1 MNESQLRLTLF
12 VIVLI
17 IAQASLPQY
26 PYGENMIAQLPDFD
40 LIFPELSVLVMGCIT
55 LLVSLYLPSKASHW
69 VYRLAQFTVVT
80 AFVMTGILLF
90 QHDFSASGDRI
101 FYNMIVVD
109 KLACILKLAI
119 CAITFAVLMYGR
131 DYVRG
136 RGISRGEYYS
146 LSLFS
151 MLGMMVLVSSTHL
164 LTLFLALELLS
175 LPIYALV
182 AVFRD
187 STTCTEAAI
196 KYFVMGAL
204 ATGILLY
211 GFSILY
217 GVTGSLD
224 FSEIATSLA
233 SILPEK
239 NVLAVFGLVFAI
251 VGMAFKLGI
260 APFHMWVPD
269 VYEGAP
275 TSVTLFIATAPKI
288 AVFGMLIRLL
298 EGAMPSLSI
307 HSQELLILLSVLSIA
322 IGNLIAVVQT
332 NIRRLLAYS
341 SIAHMGYMI
350 LGVIAMTSMGYAAAM
365 FYIFTYVL
373 TSLALF
379 GFVLMMGTQEQE
391 LMWINGLRGLNQRNP
406 WLAFMALITLF
417 AMAGVPPVVGF
428 MAKLGVL
435 EALINVHL
443 TSLAVFAMLFA
454 VVGVYYYVRIV
465 KVMYF
470 DEPDNTVPVL
480 YSRGSAVLLSVNC
493 IAILA
498 LGFFPSGLFQLCQS
512 VFI

>member
-1 MNESQLRLTLF
+1 
-12 VIVLI
+12 
-17 IAQASLPQY
+17 
-26 PYGENMIAQLPDFD
+26 MITQLPHFN
-40 LIFPELSVLVMGCIT
+40 LILPELSVLIMGCVT
-55 LLVSLYLPSKASHW
+55 LLASLYLPGKAGEW
-69 VYRLAQFTVVT
+69 VYGLAQLTLVN
-80 AFVMTGILLF
+80 AFVMTGVLLF
-90 QHDFSASGDRI
+90 QHDFSAGGDRM
-101 FYNMIVVD
+101 FYDMIVID
-109 KLACILKLAI
+109 KLACVLKLFI
-119 CAITFAVLMYGR
+119 CAITFAVFMYGR
-131 DYVRG
+131 DYVRE
-136 RGISRGEYYS
+136 RGISPGEYYS

-182 AVFRD
+182 AVLRD
-187 STTCTEAAI
+187 STACTEAAI

-224 FSEIATSLA
+224 FSEIAS
-233 SILPEK
+233 SFGSMLPEK
-239 NVLAVFGLVFAI
+239 SVLAVFGLVFAI
-251 VGMAFKLGI
+251 VGIAFKLGM

-275 TSVTLFIATAPKI
+275 TSVTLFIATVPKI

-298 EGAMPSLSI
+298 GGAMPSLST
-307 HSQELLILLSVLSIA
+307 HSQEFLILLSVLSIL

-350 LGVIAMTSMGYAAAM
+350 LGVIAMTTMGYAAAM
-365 FYIFTYVL
+365 FYILTYVL
-373 TSLALF
+373 TSLAMF
-379 GFVLMMGTQEQE
+379 GFVLIMGTKEE
-391 LMWINGLRGLNQRNP
+391 EFVWINGLRGLNKRNP

-417 AMAGVPPVVGF
+417 AMAGIPPVVGF

-435 EALINVHL
+435 EALVNVHL
-443 TSLAVFAMLFA
+443 IGLAVFAMLFA

-470 DEPDNTVPVL
+470 DSSENTVPVI
-480 YSRGSAVLLSVNC
+480 YSKGSAVLLSVNC
-493 IAILA
+493 LAILG
-498 LGFFPSGLFQLCQS
+498 LGFFPSALFQLCQS
-512 VFI
+512 VFA